1 MITKLTATQI
11 ATKLHSKEISATEVT
26 QAFLDRIESQDHLY
40 GAFLAVDAEKALGQ
54 AADAQ
59 KSIDAGTAGPLTGIP
74 VAIKDNIS
82 TEGIETTCAS
92 KILKG
97 YVPPYDATV
106 IQKLKSAG
114 AVMIGKANLD
124 EFAMGSSTETSAY
137 KLSKNPWDLART
149 PGGSSGG
156 STVAVS
162 ADMAPLGLGSDTGG
176 SIRLPASFCGIV
188 GFKPTYGRCSR
199 YGLVAF
205 ASSLDQIGPLA
216 KTVEDAAVI
225 SNVITGHCGRDSTS
239 IPDSQINIAD
249 LKKGSLKGLKLAF
262 PKEMYGDDTNSQ
274 VRGVIETAL
283 DELRK
288 EGVKVTDISIPTIPL
303 GVTTYYIIAPA
314 EASSNLGRFD
324 GVRFGPRSEGQ
335 GHIDVVAKT
344 RTEGF
349 GHEVRSRIMVGTYAL
364 SAGYYDALYL
374 RAQQVRSMM
383 TQQFNDAFKE
393 FDLVVSP
400 TAPNVA
406 FELGLI
412 SGLEDLLQ
420 AFVPGQRYFN
430 DQMKQFYE
438 STEDIDRALAQHRL
452 DLKML
457 DYCTIPANMGGFP
470 AISLQVGF
478 AHGLPVGLQ
487 LMGPQMSDE
496 RLLQTA
502 FAVESAFETQRM
514 RPPIP

>member
-1 MITKLTATQI
+1 MITNLTAAQL
-11 ATKLHSKEISATEVT
+11 ATELHSKKISAPEVT
-26 QAFLDRIESQDHLY
+26 QAYLDRIASQDHLY
-40 GAFLAVDAEKALGQ
+40 GAFLAVDVERALAQ
-54 AADAQ
+54 AAEAQ
-59 KSIDAGTAGPLTGIP
+59 KSIDAGTAGPMTGIP

-106 IQKLKSAG
+106 IEKLNGAG
-114 AVMIGKANLD
+114 AITIGKANLD

-137 KLSKNPWDLART
+137 KLSKNPWDTART

-156 STVAVS
+156 STVAVT
-162 ADMAPLGLGSDTGG
+162 AEMAPLALGSDTGG

-216 KTVEDAAVI
+216 KTVEDAAII
-225 SNVITGHCGRDSTS
+225 SHVITGHCPRDSTS
-239 IPDSQINIAD
+239 IPDSQISISD
-249 LKKGSLKGLKLAF
+249 LKKGSLKGLRLAF
-262 PKEMYGDDTNSQ
+262 PKEMYGQGTDPEVQRITE
-274 VRGVIETAL
+274 RAL
-283 DELRK
+283 DDLRK
-288 EGVKVTDISIPTIPL
+288 EGVEITEISIPTIPL

-324 GVRFGPRSEGQ
+324 GVRYGPRSEGQ
-335 GHIDVVAKT
+335 GHIDVVAKS
-344 RTEGF
+344 RAKGF
-349 GHEVRSRIMVGTYAL
+349 GHEVKARIMIGTYAL
-364 SAGYYDALYL
+364 SAGYYDAFYL
-374 RAQQVRSMM
+374 RAQQVRAMM
-383 TQQFNDAFKE
+383 TQQFNDAFKDY
-393 FDLVVSP
+393 DLVVSP
-400 TAPNVA
+400 TAPVVA
-406 FELGLI
+406 FPLGAM
-412 SGLEDLLQ
+412 SQDPMQ
-420 AFVPGQRYFN
+420 
-430 DQMKQFYE
+430 
-438 STEDIDRALAQHRL
+438 
-452 DLKML
+452 LKLL

-470 AISLQVGF
+470 AISLQAGF

-502 FAVESAFETQRM
+502 FAVESALETQRM

>member
-1 MITKLTATQI
+1 MITNLTAAQL

-26 QAFLDRIESQDHLY
+26 QAFLDRIASEDEKY
-40 GAFLAVDAEKALGQ
+40 GAFLAVDGKKALAQ
-54 AADAQ
+54 AGEAQ
-59 KSIDAGTAGPLTGIP
+59 KLIDGGNAGPLTGIP

-97 YVPPYDATV
+97 YIPPYDATV
-106 IQKLKSAG
+106 IRKLKEAG
-114 AVMIGKANLD
+114 AVTIGKANLD

-137 KLSKNPWDLART
+137 KLTRNPWDITRT

-156 STVAVS
+156 STVAVT

-216 KTVEDAAVI
+216 KTVEDAAII
-225 SNVITGHCGRDSTS
+225 SNVITGHCDKDSTS
-239 IPDSQINIAD
+239 IPNSQISLAD
-249 LKKGSLKGLKLAF
+249 LKKGTLKGLKLAF
-262 PKEMYGDDTNSQ
+262 PKEMYGDGTDPE
-274 VRGVIETAL
+274 VRAATEKAL

-288 EGVKVTDISIPTIPL
+288 EGVEITEISISTIPL

-324 GVRFGPRSEGQ
+324 GVRYGPRSEGQ

-344 RTEGF
+344 RAEGF
-349 GHEVRSRIMVGTYAL
+349 GHEVKARIMIGTYAL
-364 SAGYYDALYL
+364 SAGYYDAFYL
-374 RAQQVRSMM
+374 RAQQVRAMM
-383 TQQFNDAFKE
+383 TQQFNDAFKD
-393 FDLVVSP
+393 FDLVISP
-400 TAPNVA
+400 TAPVVA
-406 FELGLI
+406 FPLGAM
-412 SGLEDLLQ
+412 SQDPMQ
-420 AFVPGQRYFN
+420 
-430 DQMKQFYE
+430 
-438 STEDIDRALAQHRL
+438 
-452 DLKML
+452 LKLL

-470 AISLQVGF
+470 AISLQAGF
-478 AHGLPVGLQ
+478 AHGLPVGIQ
-487 LMGPQMSDE
+487 LMGPQMADE
-496 RLLQTA
+496 KVLQAA
-502 FAVESAFETQRM
+502 FTVERAFETQRM

>member
-1 MITKLTATQI
+1 MITQLTATQL
-11 ATKLHSKEISATEVT
+11 ATKLQSREISAAEVT
-26 QAFLDRIESQDHLY
+26 QAFLDRIESQDSKY
-40 GAFLAVDAEKALGQ
+40 GAFLAVDSEKALAQ
-54 AADAQ
+54 AKDAQ
-59 KSIDAGTAGPLTGIP
+59 KSIEAGTAGPLTGIP

-97 YVPPYDATV
+97 YIPPYDATV
-106 IQKLKSAG
+106 VARLKSAG
-114 AVMIGKANLD
+114 AITIGKTNLD

-137 KLSKNPWDLART
+137 KLSKNPWDLTRT

-156 STVAVS
+156 STVAVA
-162 ADMAPLGLGSDTGG
+162 ADMAPVALGSDTGG

-205 ASSLDQIGPLA
+205 SSSLDQVGPLA
-216 KTVEDAAVI
+216 KTVEDAAII
-225 SNVITGHCGRDSTS
+225 SNVITGHCDRDSTS
-239 IPDSQINIAD
+239 IPDSQISITD

-262 PKEMYGDDTNSQ
+262 PREMYGDGTDPE
-274 VRGVIETAL
+274 VRAVTERAL

-288 EGVKVTDISIPTIPL
+288 EGVEITEISIPSIPL

-324 GVRFGPRSEGQ
+324 GVRYGPRSEGQ

-344 RTEGF
+344 RADGF
-349 GHEVRSRIMVGTYAL
+349 GHEVKARIMIGTYAL
-364 SAGYYDALYL
+364 SAGYYDAFYL
-374 RAQQVRSMM
+374 RAQQVRAMM
-383 TQQFNDAFKE
+383 TQQFNDAFKD

-400 TAPNVA
+400 TAPVVA
-406 FELGLI
+406 FPLGAM
-412 SGLEDLLQ
+412 SQDPMQ
-420 AFVPGQRYFN
+420 
-430 DQMKQFYE
+430 
-438 STEDIDRALAQHRL
+438 
-452 DLKML
+452 LKLL

-478 AHGLPVGLQ
+478 AHDLPVGLQ

-496 RLLQTA
+496 KLLQTA
-502 FAVESAFETQRM
+502 FGVESVFETQRM

>member
-1 MITKLTATQI
+1 MITKLTATQL

-40 GAFLAVDAEKALGQ
+40 GAFLAVDQEKALGQ
-54 AADAQ
+54 ANDAQ
-59 KSIDAGTAGPLTGIP
+59 RMIDAGTAGPLTGIP
-74 VAIKDNIS
+74 IAIKDNIS

-97 YVPPYDATV
+97 YIPPYDATV
-106 IQKLKSAG
+106 IQKLKGAG
-114 AVMIGKANLD
+114 AITIGKANLD

-137 KLSKNPWDLART
+137 KLSKNPWDTTRT

-156 STVAVS
+156 STIAVT
-162 ADMAPLGLGSDTGG
+162 ADMAPLALGSDTGG

-216 KTVEDAAVI
+216 KTVEDAAII
-225 SNVITGHCGRDSTS
+225 SNVITGHCKHDSTS
-239 IPDSQINIAD
+239 IPDSQISLID
-249 LKKGSLKGLKLAF
+249 LKSGSLKGLKLAF
-262 PKEMYGDDTNSQ
+262 PKEMYGDGTDPE
-274 VRGVIETAL
+274 VRNATEKAL

-288 EGVKVTDISIPTIPL
+288 EGVEITEISIPTIPL

-324 GVRFGPRSEGQ
+324 GVRYGPRSEGQ
-335 GHIDVVAKT
+335 GHIDVVAKS
-344 RTEGF
+344 RAEGF
-349 GHEVRSRIMVGTYAL
+349 GHEVKARIMIGTYAL
-364 SAGYYDALYL
+364 SAGYYDAFYL
-374 RAQQVRSMM
+374 RAQQVRAMM

-400 TAPNVA
+400 TAPVVA
-406 FELGLI
+406 FPLGAM
-412 SGLEDLLQ
+412 SQDPMQ
-420 AFVPGQRYFN
+420 
-430 DQMKQFYE
+430 
-438 STEDIDRALAQHRL
+438 
-452 DLKML
+452 LKLL

-478 AHGLPVGLQ
+478 AHNLPVGLQ

-496 RLLQTA
+496 RVLQAA
-502 FAVESAFETQRM
+502 FAVESVFETQRI

>member
-1 MITKLTATQI
+1 MITNLTAAQL

-26 QAFLDRIESQDHLY
+26 QAFLDRIASEDEKY
-40 GAFLAVDAEKALGQ
+40 GAFLAVNGEKALAQ
-54 AADAQ
+54 AGEAQ
-59 KSIDAGTAGPLTGIP
+59 KLIDGGNAGPLTGIP

-97 YVPPYDATV
+97 YIPPYDATV
-106 IQKLKSAG
+106 IRKLKEAG
-114 AVMIGKANLD
+114 AVTIGKANLD

-137 KLSKNPWDLART
+137 KLTRNPWDITRT

-156 STVAVS
+156 STVAVT

-216 KTVEDAAVI
+216 KTVEDAAII
-225 SNVITGHCGRDSTS
+225 SNVITGHCDKDSTS
-239 IPDSQINIAD
+239 IPNSQISLAD
-249 LKKGSLKGLKLAF
+249 LKKGTLKGLKLAF
-262 PKEMYGDDTNSQ
+262 PKEMYGDGTDPE
-274 VRGVIETAL
+274 VRAATEKAL

-288 EGVKVTDISIPTIPL
+288 EGVEITEISISTIPL

-324 GVRFGPRSEGQ
+324 GVRYGPRSEGQ

-344 RTEGF
+344 RAEGF
-349 GHEVRSRIMVGTYAL
+349 GHEVKARIMIGTYAL
-364 SAGYYDALYL
+364 SAGYYDAFYL
-374 RAQQVRSMM
+374 RAQQVRAMM
-383 TQQFNDAFKE
+383 TQQFNDAFKD
-393 FDLVVSP
+393 FDLVISP
-400 TAPNVA
+400 TAPVVA
-406 FELGLI
+406 FPLGAM
-412 SGLEDLLQ
+412 SQDPMQ
-420 AFVPGQRYFN
+420 
-430 DQMKQFYE
+430 
-438 STEDIDRALAQHRL
+438 
-452 DLKML
+452 LKLL

-470 AISLQVGF
+470 AISLQAGF
-478 AHGLPVGLQ
+478 AHGLPVGIQ
-487 LMGPQMSDE
+487 LMGPQMADE
-496 RLLQTA
+496 KVLQAA
-502 FAVESAFETQRM
+502 FTVERAFETQRM